1 MKEPADNGL
10 TTEERFVYRNEE
22 SFTNTFS
29 CCSYEGILDLTS
41 VSFSSE
47 RVHFNYVLNSGQHVS
62 DSCTMLDYIKWK
74 ETL

>member
-1 MKEPADNGL
+1 MSL
-10 TTEERFVYRNEE
+10 LIMVLQQEEGIVYRNEE
-22 SFTNTFS
+22 SFINTFS

-47 RVHFNYVLNSGQHVS
+47 RVHFRCVLNSGQHVA
-62 DSCTMLDYIKWK
+62 DSCTMLDYLKWK

>member
-1 MKEPADNGL
+1 MSLLRMAL
-10 TTEERFVYRNEE
+10 QQEERFVHLNEY
-22 SFTNTFS
+22 SFINTLS

-47 RVHFNYVLNSGQHVS
+47 HVHFRCALNSGQHVA
-62 DSCTMLDYIKWK
+62 DSCTMLDYLKWK

>member
-1 MKEPADNGL
+1 MSL
-10 TTEERFVYRNEE
+10 LRMVLQQEEGIVYRNEE
-22 SFTNTFS
+22 SFINMFS

-47 RVHFNYVLNSGQHVS
+47 RVHFRCVLNSGQHVS
-62 DSCTMLDYIKWK
+62 DSCTMLDYLKWK

>member
-1 MKEPADNGL
+1 MSLLIMAL
-10 TTEERFVYRNEE
+10 QQEERFVYLNEY
-22 SFTNTFS
+22 SFINTLS

-47 RVHFNYVLNSGQHVS
+47 RVHFNYVLNSGQHVA
-62 DSCTMLDYIKWK
+62 DSCTMLDYLKWK

>member
-1 MKEPADNGL
+1 MSL
-10 TTEERFVYRNEE
+10 LRVVLQQEEGIVYRNEE
-22 SFTNTFS
+22 SFINMLS

-47 RVHFNYVLNSGQHVS
+47 RVHFNYVLNSGQHVV
-62 DSCTMLDYIKWK
+62 DSCTMLDYLEWK

>member
-1 MKEPADNGL
+1 MSL
-10 TTEERFVYRNEE
+10 LRTFLQQEEGIVYLNEY
-22 SFTNTFS
+22 SFINTLS

-47 RVHFNYVLNSGQHVS
+47 RVHFRCVLNSGQTVA
-62 DSCTMLDYIKWK
+62 DSCTMGDYLKWK